1 MRVDAISRTGRLL
14 LALCWVVVGAAA
26 LPADAERR
34 VVKLGTIAPE
44 GSIWHEALLQ
54 IREEWRELSGGD
66 IELRIY
72 AGGVLGDE
80 VEMVRKLRR
89 RGLDAIAISGS
100 GLPAAEPSVDC
111 LHLPLLFDSYAEL
124 DYVRERMA
132 PELERRIEARGLR
145 VLQWADAG
153 WIYFFTKREVRT
165 PDELRG
171 LRLWMALGWP
181 QVERLFKEFGFLVV
195 PLPAT
200 DMLTGLQTG
209 LVEAIDVPP
218 LFAMLDGSYRIANH
232 MIDIKWAPL
241 IAATVIRNSV
251 WEAFP
256 AHLQAPLLEAF
267 QRIGTQM
274 RAQIRQAGDDAVRE
288 MQKRGLRVVELDP
301 AERAL
306 WRAEARAAYP
316 ALRGQLADGEL
327 IDQVLRL
334 HDAFKAQTR
343 EAPAV
348 PSAAAPAR

>member
-1 MRVDAISRTGRLL
+1 
-14 LALCWVVVGAAA
+14 
-26 LPADAERR
+26 
-34 VVKLGTIAPE
+34 
-44 GSIWHEALLQ
+44 
-54 IREEWRELSGGD
+54 
-66 IELRIY
+66 
-72 AGGVLGDE
+72 
-80 VEMVRKLRR
+80 
-89 RGLDAIAISGS
+89 
-100 GLPAAEPSVDC
+100 
-111 LHLPLLFDSYAEL
+111 
-124 DYVRERMA
+124 
-132 PELERRIEARGLR
+132 
-145 VLQWADAG
+145 
-153 WIYFFTKREVRT
+153 
-165 PDELRG
+165 
-171 LRLWMALGWP
+171 
-181 QVERLFKEFGFLVV
+181 
-195 PLPAT
+195 
-200 DMLTGLQTG
+200 MLTGLQTG

-267 QRIGTQM
+267 QRIGTRM
-274 RAQIRQAGDDAVRE
+274 RTQIRQAGDDAVRE